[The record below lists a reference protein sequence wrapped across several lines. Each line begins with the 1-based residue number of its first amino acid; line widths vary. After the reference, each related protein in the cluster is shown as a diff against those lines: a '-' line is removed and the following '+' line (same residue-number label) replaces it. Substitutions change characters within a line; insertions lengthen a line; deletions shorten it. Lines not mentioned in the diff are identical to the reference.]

1 MNYLDDIVKEN
12 YEKFSNINYES
23 NKELHSKKYMNAFI
37 LPVKKHYNPY
47 HTLWG
52 TGGVLNENKEYIEE
66 SAQLGHNMSNRLYGK
81 YKFNEKSIIVSNE
94 KVIYLNFFFHHWGHY
109 LLDVIR

>member
-81 YKFNEKSIIVSNE
+81 YKNNEKSIIVSNE